1 MRWEFVL
8 GVGGLIGLLFL
19 PRLSRKFRGTRC
31 PNCNGRMRGTGLTH
45 IIPKGGVPTWLCPS
59 CGSRFYGS
67 PENFQ
72 KSITSDKS
80 P

>member
-1 MRWEFVL
+1 MGWEFAL

-19 PRLSRKFRGTRC
+19 PRLSRQFRGTRC
-31 PNCNGRMRGTGLTH
+31 PNCNCRMRMTGLTH
-45 IIPKGGVPTWLCPS
+45 IIPMGAFPTWLCPN

-72 KSITSDKS
+72 KTD
-80 P
+80 

>member
-1 MRWEFVL
+1 MLWEIVL

-19 PRLSRKFRGTRC
+19 PKLSRQFRGTRC
-31 PNCNGRMRGTGLTH
+31 PNCNCRLRRTGLTH
-45 IIPKGGVPTWLCPS
+45 IIPKGEFPTWLCPS

-67 PENFQ
+67 QEEIQ
-72 KSITSDKS
+72 KSVTSVKV